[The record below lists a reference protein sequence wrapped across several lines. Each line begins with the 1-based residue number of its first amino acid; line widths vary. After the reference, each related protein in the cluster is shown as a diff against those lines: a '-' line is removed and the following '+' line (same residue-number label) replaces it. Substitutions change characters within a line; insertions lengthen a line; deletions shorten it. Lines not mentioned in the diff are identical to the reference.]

1 MSTIKEGYIINSL
14 EPIELKGIETISN
27 QMKYSVCRILRAGNC
42 GTGFFCELPYKSK
55 LLPFL
60 ITNNHILDY
69 EYIKNNKK
77 IKISLIN
84 NKEQKTIKINK
95 NRIIITNKDLDYT
108 LIEIKPDEDDIDIN
122 KCLKLEKNICN
133 IDEQYLYEMYSKKNQ
148 LMLSIILK
156 MIM

>member
-1 MSTIKEGYIINSL
+1 M
-14 EPIELKGIETISN
+14 
-27 QMKYSVCRILRAGNC
+27 
-42 GTGFFCELPYKSK
+42 
-55 LLPFL
+55 
-60 ITNNHILDY
+60 
-69 EYIKNNKK
+69 KNNKN
-77 IKISLIN
+77 IKISLNN
-84 NKEQKTIKINK
+84 NKEQKTIKIDE
-95 NRIIITNKDLDYT
+95 NRIIKTKTDLDYT

>member
-1 MSTIKEGYIINSL
+1 
-14 EPIELKGIETISN
+14 
-27 QMKYSVCRILRAGNC
+27 MKYSVCRILRAGNC